1 MRFFPLKLSVETHMV
16 IIVLQK
22 TAITPEAPSN
32 GVESETADK
41 SPDTPKDSLK
51 ADEKKD
57 DASVEVVEKS
67 SGTNE
72 MREKNGNFI

>member
-1 MRFFPLKLSVETHMV
+1 MV
-16 IIVLQK
+16 INVLQK

-32 GVESETADK
+32 GVESETTDK
-41 SPDTPKDSLK
+41 SPETPKDSLK